1 MYPALQFWKT
11 LVLSR
16 HLKAT
21 PPPFHGYGWLANLLH
36 AKKIIYVHYWFHKLT
51 YIMLSWRYLRVVQ
64 LAWKSFPLINV
75 SREYYLLLMTDT
87 LYEHWWHTVTK
98 LYWVHKLV
106 EVLICHNNKVV
117 VSNLSWEYCSL
128 LITCVHSIYVVQL
141 AWKSFPLI
149 NASWEYYLLLMTDTP
164 HEHWWHTVTKLYW
177 FINWLIC
184 HNKEVV
190 SNLSWEH
197 YCSLLITCVLLTSTA
212 GSLMNLLQQVGTAYQ
227 CLHGYD
233 LATSLRCFR
242 SLPPR
247 HRSSA
252 WCLSHMARV
261 YHSGERYREAAK
273 LFREVHSIDPHR
285 QDGVC
290 KSDLLVLSRY
300 FLIFGACDL
309 CKSWRLCFLKYTLR
323 VVILIS
329 PHCVDIRTIS

>member
-21 PPPFHGYGWLANLLH
+21 PPPTFHGYGWLANLLH

-87 LYEHWWHTVTK
+87 LHEHWWHTVTK

-149 NASWEYYLLLMTDTP
+149 NASWDYYLLLMADTP

-190 SNLSWEH
+190 SNLSWEY
-197 YCSLLITCVLLTSTA
+197 YCSFSPHHLCATDVYCRITDESPPASRDCVPVSPRLRPR
-212 GSLMNLLQQVGTAYQ
+212 
-227 CLHGYD
+227 D
-233 LATSLRCFR
+233 LAALFPVPPASSPLVGLVSESHGP
-242 SLPPR
+242 SLPLGGEVQRGSQALQRGSQHWP
-247 HRSSA
+247 SSTG
-252 WCLSHMARV
+252 R
-261 YHSGERYREAAK
+261 
-273 LFREVHSIDPHR
+273 
-285 QDGVC
+285 
-290 KSDLLVLSRY
+290 
-300 FLIFGACDL
+300 
-309 CKSWRLCFLKYTLR
+309 
-323 VVILIS
+323 
-329 PHCVDIRTIS
+329 CV